1 MNVMNTSEPGNSLPE
16 FLAERARAS
25 SDLRLA
31 VDAIAGLVVVTTFS
45 FWRVPAWYLLVAI
58 GACFLF
64 YGTWA
69 IAGRELAE
77 GTATPR
83 TRMLLKALSTISAV
97 VGFGAAA
104 FLALAVVAKLIGRVI
119 S

>member
-1 MNVMNTSEPGNSLPE
+1 MSTSEAGNSLPE

-25 SDLRLA
+25 SDTRLA
-31 VDAIAGLVVVTTFS
+31 VDAIAGLVFMITFS
-45 FWRVPAWYLLVAI
+45 FWRIPAWYLLVAI

-77 GTATPR
+77 GTATR
-83 TRMLLKALSTISAV
+83 RERMLLRALSTISAA
-97 VGFGAAA
+97 VGLASAA
-104 FLALAVVAKLIGRVI
+104 FLMLAVVAKLIGRVI

>member
-1 MNVMNTSEPGNSLPE
+1 MSTSDAGNSLPE
-16 FLAERARAS
+16 FLAERARTS
-25 SDLRLA
+25 SDTRLA
-31 VDAIAGLVVVTTFS
+31 VDAIAGLVVMITFS
-45 FWRVPAWYLLVAI
+45 FWRIPAWYLLVPI

-77 GTATPR
+77 GAATPR
-83 TRMLLKALSTISAV
+83 ARMLLKALSTVSAV
-97 VGFGAAA
+97 VGFAAAA